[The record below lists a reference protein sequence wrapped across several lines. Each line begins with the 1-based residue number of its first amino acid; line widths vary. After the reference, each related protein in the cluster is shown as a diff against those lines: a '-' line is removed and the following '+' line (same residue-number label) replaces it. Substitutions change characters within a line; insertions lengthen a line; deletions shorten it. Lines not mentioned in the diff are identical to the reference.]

1 MSRGAIHQAALLV
14 LIFLA
19 VAAGCGPGNEEN
31 YLERVNIYFEQNQ
44 FQKAVA
50 ECQSYLNRFPEG
62 HRRDQMLYR
71 QGEIL
76 YYALKQRGAAV
87 KIFSQLV
94 ESFPE
99 SNYSL
104 KAREIM
110 APVFRDEI
118 RDYVRAILEYR
129 WLMDHT
135 HDLEKAAE
143 YQYQIAHCYF
153 LANRFEEAIQESQAL
168 IDTFPDAEM
177 VEKAYDEM
185 GSAHFVLGR
194 PAKAL
199 EAFRAAIE
207 QFPESVLR
215 PSIEFKMAVCYE
227 EMGRLSEALERYR
240 SVRETYANQPAVD
253 IRIKGVEKRLAGRG
267 VLASAGAASGS
278 RPRAGKARR

>member
-1 MSRGAIHQAALLV
+1 MSPRAIPSAALLV
-14 LIFLA
+14 LAFLT
-19 VAAGCGPGNEEN
+19 VAAGCGPRSEDD
-31 YLERVNIYFEQNQ
+31 YIDRVNLYFEQND
-44 FQKAVA
+44 FQKAVE
-50 ECQSYLNRFPEG
+50 ECRSYLNRFPKG
-62 HRRDQMLYR
+62 DRRDQVLYR

-76 YYALKQRGAAV
+76 YYAVKQRGAAV

-94 ESFPE
+94 ESYPE
-99 SNYSL
+99 SRYSL
-104 KAREIM
+104 KAREIL
-110 APVFRDEI
+110 APAFRDEI

-143 YQYQIAHCYF
+143 YHYQVAHCYF

-177 VEKAYDEM
+177 VEKAYDEL

-194 PAKAL
+194 PGKAL
-199 EAFRAAIE
+199 EAFRAAVDL
-207 QFPESVLR
+207 FPESVLR

-227 EMGRLSEALERYR
+227 EMGRLTEALERYR
-240 SVRETYANQPAVD
+240 SVRETYVNQPAVD

-267 VLASAGAASGS
+267 ALSSAGAAGS
-278 RPRAGKARR
+278 KPRTGKVRRR